1 MSLQF
6 CLHRPLIMLPSSA
19 SGLQSR
25 PGYTKEPKQFRIHNT
40 RAANITFSHFS
51 GFICIGFWKTWK
63 TLNRLTG
70 FPKTFST
77 TLRALE
83 SRLKTLFLFVQTA
96 FRIRFH

>member
-19 SGLQSR
+19 SGLQKR
-25 PGYTKEPKQFRIHNT
+25 PGYTKELKQFRIHNT
-40 RAANITFSHFS
+40 QAASVTFSHFS
-51 GFICIGFWKTWK
+51 GFSCIGFWK
-63 TLNRLTG
+63 TLNRLTS

-83 SRLKTLFLFVQTA
+83 SRLRTLFLFVQTA